1 MFKKIW
7 LQVFAESRNVWS
19 TMAPFGITIRSV
31 RQASDYLKKLAQQN
45 GFSVTYLQNSWE
57 EVNKNARL

>member
-19 TMAPFGITIRSV
+19 RMTPFGITIHSV
-31 RQASDYLKKLAQQN
+31 RQASDYLKKLAQQKRI
-45 GFSVTYLQNSWE
+45 FCDIFTE
-57 EVNKNARL
+57 